1 MIIIG
6 GLKMRYLKQNFMIFF
21 LGAFGGIIGGTIIV
35 LLMLKFSI
43 NWTAIAC
50 ITSII
55 ALIITTRG
63 NRKRFEKDAEMKLKV
78 ANANELMGLISEF
91 LVVYR
96 ERLRLMTVVLRRRTN
111 FDASQMY
118 KEKTSEL
125 ARELTD
131 TVFRIK
137 SVISKIDMVYVR
149 IEKDIAENNLFILFS
164 KIDRDDDAFFKSIQ
178 PQTLLGYGL
187 EESEVQRIVKEQCQ
201 MRADYLEKEIRNIQE
216 QSAKLFNELTT
227 LK

>member
-1 MIIIG
+1 MQ
-6 GLKMRYLKQNFMIFF
+6 YLKQNFMIFF
-21 LGAFGGIIGGTIIV
+21 LGALGGIIGGTIIV

-96 ERLRLMTVVLRRRTN
+96 ERLRLMTVVLKRRSN
-111 FDASQMY
+111 FFDKDAY
-118 KEKTSEL
+118 KKETLEYSRDL
-125 ARELTD
+125 SNTA
-131 TVFRIK
+131 FRMQ

-149 IEKDIAENNLFILFS
+149 IEKDIAENDLFKLFS
-164 KIDRDDDAFFKSIQ
+164 KIDCDVDAFFKSTQ

-187 EESEVQRIVKEQCQ
+187 EESEVQRLVKEQC
-201 MRADYLEKEIRNIQE
+201 RIREDYVEKEIRNIQE
-216 QSAKLFNELTT
+216 QSAKLFNELTA